1 MASPAASLSEAQQVD
16 VIQATATYFFDSHQY
31 DLASA
36 QLRSLLEHPILDAQ
50 HRIEVVSRLVLATS
64 HSNQEEAIRLAA
76 QLPEVGIVE
85 NVDMNELEELLH
97 RREYLKHTTQPAT
110 TSMEVEEV
118 PATSVESVKKMVK

>member
-1 MASPAASLSEAQQVD
+1 M
-16 VIQATATYFFDSHQY
+16 
-31 DLASA
+31 
-36 QLRSLLEHPILDAQ
+36 
-50 HRIEVVSRLVLATS
+50 SRLVLATS

-97 RREYLKHTTQPAT
+97 RREYLKHTTPPAT